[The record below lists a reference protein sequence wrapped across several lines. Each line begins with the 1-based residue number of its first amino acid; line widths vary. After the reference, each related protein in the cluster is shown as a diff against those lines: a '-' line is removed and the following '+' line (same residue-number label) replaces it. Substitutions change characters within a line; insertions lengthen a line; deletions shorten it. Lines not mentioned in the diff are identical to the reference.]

1 MVFKWLQSNEHSFL
15 SGPFHSYRNGTMA
28 CIEQLQCFFFY
39 FSRAWFNL
47 IALDLDIFINHDV
60 CWCWCTH
67 IIDSGYYDFRTP
79 FACLGAKGHTSSL
92 QRKKWRHINIERNVK
107 KNANGYD
114 QTMSLIGC
122 LCFLS
127 SSLSHQF
134 KHIFT
139 KQKQHMKTSDQWPI
153 ETWIRIHCVKSY
165 VIQIDWKFD
174 RKRCPMVKM
183 HFVVHDVVWLDWIL
197 AM

>member
-107 KNANGYD
+107 KK
-114 QTMSLIGC
+114 C
-122 LCFLS
+122 
-127 SSLSHQF
+127 
-134 KHIFT
+134 
-139 KQKQHMKTSDQWPI
+139 
-153 ETWIRIHCVKSY
+153 EWIRPNNEFDWMFMLFEFICLTS
-165 VIQIDWKFD
+165 IQTHIYKTKTTYEDIWSMADWNLNTNTL
-174 RKRCPMVKM
+174 CQILCHPN
-183 HFVVHDVVWLDWIL
+183 WLEIRS
-197 AM
+197 